1 MSDYQRADHEVVI
14 HVPMGESWRERVQAR
29 MTKWAAQFPPVCR
42 RHGESTTAVLRWE
55 TCIDYNAPHGTRSA
69 TLKHT
74 LEPCPVC
81 RLVRAGVPPLFQRRS
96 FANFDA
102 DTPELLRNLAT
113 VQKFASAP
121 TGFLFLLGDVGN
133 GKTHLAVSVLRQF
146 GQFGQGR
153 YVRHLQLVEELRAS
167 YHRPRPADDDEEE
180 GIADRYCGA
189 PLLVLDELGVAT
201 GGNDAETLLHG
212 ILDHRVTHF
221 LPTVLCA
228 NIGAGKLEASFGSR
242 LADRFRQASYAVL
255 NFTGPS
261 RRASGNGAYLDAA
274 RAQVEARPR

>member
-1 MSDYQRADHEVVI
+1 MSQYQRANHEDI
-14 HVPMGESWRERVQAR
+14 LHVPMGEGFDERILA
-29 MTKWAAQFPPVCR
+29 MIAEWAAQFPSICP
-42 RHGESTTAVLRWE
+42 RHGEPATPRTGWKPYH
-55 TCIDYNAPHGTRSA
+55 DYKAPHGSVSILA
-69 TLKHT
+69 THT
-74 LEPCPVC
+74 LEPCPIC
-81 RLVRAGVPPLFQRRS
+81 RLRLAGVPPLFQRCS
-96 FANFDA
+96 FGNFDA
-102 DTPELLRNLAT
+102 NTSELRDNLAT

-133 GKTHLAVSVLRQF
+133 GKTHLAVSVLR
-146 GQFGQGR
+146 QFGQGR

-228 NIGAGKLEASFGSR
+228 NIGAGNLEASFGRR
-242 LADRFRQASYAVL
+242 LADRFRQACCAVL